1 MDYPA
6 VNVAPPDG
14 DQGQYYT
21 TRPGPYDMWAVEYG
35 YTPGASETEL
45 DAILSRS
52 TEPELAFGN
61 DADDMRAPGKAI
73 DPEVMVGDMSNEALD
88 YAEGRMQLVEDLMG
102 NLLDKYENP
111 GQSYQELRNAFLSV
125 TGQHAQ
131 MAAVASR
138 YVGGVHVDR
147 ALIGQ
152 EGATEPYRPV
162 SLEKQQR
169 ALDLLNEYL
178 FAPDAFEIIPNELY
192 RHLQPQRRG
201 FNFFGESEDP
211 KIHARVHGIQERV
224 LAHLL
229 HPNVLERIT
238 DTRLYGNEYTLAEYM
253 RDLTDAVFAADAQ
266 GNVNTFRQNLQ
277 VSYVESLGTVVG
289 EEGDARY
296 DNVAQSAAFQS
307 LREIERMIG
316 RKRGVNAETRAH
328 TDHVLHLIEK
338 ATSTE

>member
-1 MDYPA
+1 
-6 VNVAPPDG
+6 
-14 DQGQYYT
+14 
-21 TRPGPYDMWAVEYG
+21 
-35 YTPGASETEL
+35 
-45 DAILSRS
+45 
-52 TEPELAFGN
+52 
-61 DADDMRAPGKAI
+61 
-73 DPEVMVGDMSNEALD
+73 
-88 YAEGRMQLVEDLMG
+88 
-102 NLLDKYENP
+102 
-111 GQSYQELRNAFLSV
+111 
-125 TGQHAQ
+125 
-131 MAAVASR
+131 
-138 YVGGVHVDR
+138 
-147 ALIGQ
+147 
-152 EGATEPYRPV
+152 
-162 SLEKQQR
+162 
-169 ALDLLNEYL
+169 
-178 FAPDAFEIIPNELY
+178 
-192 RHLQPQRRG
+192 
-201 FNFFGESEDP
+201 
-211 KIHARVHGIQERV
+211 VHGIQERV